1 MKILKYYFKLKSI
14 DIICIGEVLIDF
26 IGHEINTSINRT
38 KDYHRFLGGSP
49 TNVAVNASRIGLSSL
64 LVASCGQDGLGD
76 FIIRKLKSSKVD
88 VSSLRMIP
96 EVPTSV
102 IFVSK
107 STETPDFIAYRQG
120 DCEIKLEQLPD
131 ELLQKAKIFHTTC
144 FALSKNPARE
154 TILNRAKKA
163 KDLGLKLSIDINFS
177 ERIWPDREE
186 AKAVLKEYLSN
197 DPLVKL
203 SEDDCYRLFAEVKS
217 DEHIFD
223 YFHTLGATTI
233 CLTKGKNGVV
243 VSDLNEGLFFQKAI
257 QIQEVKDTTGA
268 GDAFWTGFLY
278 AQIHQKSLL
287 DCVSIAQKLAS
298 IKLQNVGRLP
308 DDLDIE
314 EIIN

>member
-1 MKILKYYFKLKSI
+1 MKSI

-26 IGHEINTSINRT
+26 IGHELNTSINRT

-49 TNVAVNASRIGLSSL
+49 TNVAVNTSRLGLNAV

-76 FIIRKLKSSKVD
+76 YVVRKLKSNNVITSQIRK
-88 VSSLRMIP
+88 S
-96 EVPTSV
+96 EVAPTSI

-107 STETPDFIAYRQG
+107 STETPDFIPYRQA
-120 DCEIKLEQLPD
+120 DCEIFENQLPD
-131 ELLQKAKIFHTTC
+131 EIIAKAKIFHTTC
-144 FALSKNPARE
+144 FALSKNPARQ

-163 KDLGLKLSIDINFS
+163 KELGLKLSIDINFS

-186 AKAVLKEYLSN
+186 AKEVLKEYLSN

-217 DEHIFD
+217 EDYIFD
-223 YFHTLGATTI
+223 YFHNLGAKTI

-243 VSDLNEGLFFQKAI
+243 VSDLEQGLLFQKAI
-257 QIQEVKDTTGA
+257 QIDEVKDTTGA

-278 AQIHQKSLL
+278 AQIEQKTL
-287 DCVSIAQKLAS
+287 DQSITIAQKLAA

-308 DDLDIE
+308 DNINLKK
-314 EIIN
+314 IIQE

>member
-1 MKILKYYFKLKSI
+1 MSSI

-49 TNVAVNASRIGLSSL
+49 TNVAVNASRLGLKSV

-76 FIIRKLKSSKVD
+76 YVVRKLKSNNVD
-88 VSSLRMIP
+88 TTSIRKSDTA
-96 EVPTSV
+96 PTSV

-107 STETPDFIAYRQG
+107 STETPDFIPYRQA
-120 DCEIKLEQLPD
+120 DCEIFESQLSD
-131 ELLQKAKIFHTTC
+131 ETIANAKIFHTTC
-144 FALSKNPARE
+144 FALSKNPARQ

-163 KDLGLKLSIDINFS
+163 KELGLKLSIDINFS

-186 AKAVLKEYLSN
+186 AKQVLKEYLAN

-217 DEHIFD
+217 EDYIFD
-223 YFHTLGATTI
+223 YFHNLGASTI
-233 CLTKGKNGVV
+233 CLTKGKNGVAL
-243 VSDLNEGLFFQKAI
+243 SDVKEGLLFQEAAKI
-257 QIQEVKDTTGA
+257 DDIKDTTGA
-268 GDAFWTGFLY
+268 GDAFWTGFLF
-278 AQIHQKSLL
+278 AQIENKSLNE
-287 DCVSIAQKLAS
+287 CITIAQKLAS

-308 DDLDIE
+308 DNINIKK
-314 EIIN
+314 IIQE

>member
-1 MKILKYYFKLKSI
+1 MKTI

-49 TNVAVNASRIGLSSL
+49 TNVAVNAARIGLNPL

-76 FIIRKLKSSKVD
+76 YIIRKLKANKID
-88 VSSLRMIP
+88 VSSIKKV
-96 EVPTSV
+96 ETEPTSV

-107 STETPDFIAYRQG
+107 STDTPDFIPYRQA
-120 DCEIKLEQLPD
+120 DCNITIEQLTN
-131 ELLQKAKIFHTTC
+131 ESIAKAKIFHTTC

-163 KDLGLKLSIDINFS
+163 KELGVQLSIDINFS
-177 ERIWPDREE
+177 EKIWPDREE
-186 AKAVLKEYLSN
+186 AKRVLSDYLSN

-217 DEHIFD
+217 EEFIFD
-223 YFHTLGATTI
+223 YFHNLGVTTI
-233 CLTKGKNGVV
+233 CLTKGKKGVV
-243 VSDLNEGLFFQKAI
+243 VSDVKEGVFFQEVISIK
-257 QIQEVKDTTGA
+257 EVKDTTGA

-278 AQIHQKSLL
+278 AQINTKSLEES
-287 DCVSIAQKLAS
+287 VTIAQKLAA

-308 DDLDIE
+308 DD
-314 EIIN
+314 INLEQILNV

>member
-1 MKILKYYFKLKSI
+1 MSSI

-49 TNVAVNASRIGLSSL
+49 TNVAVNASRLGLKSV

-76 FIIRKLKSSKVD
+76 YVVRKLKSNNVNTASIRKSD
-88 VSSLRMIP
+88 TA
-96 EVPTSV
+96 PTSV

-107 STETPDFIAYRQG
+107 STETPDFIPYRQA
-120 DCEIKLEQLPD
+120 DCEIFESQLSD
-131 ELLQKAKIFHTTC
+131 ETIADAKIFHTTC
-144 FALSKNPARE
+144 FALSKNPARK

-163 KDLGLKLSIDINFS
+163 KELGLKLSIDINFS

-186 AKAVLKEYLSN
+186 AKQVLKEYLAN

-217 DEHIFD
+217 EDYIFD
-223 YFHTLGATTI
+223 YFHNLGASTI
-233 CLTKGKNGVV
+233 CLTKGKNGVA
-243 VSDLNEGLFFQKAI
+243 VSDVKEGLLFQEAAKI
-257 QIQEVKDTTGA
+257 DEIKDTTGA
-268 GDAFWTGFLY
+268 GDAFWTGFLF
-278 AQIHQKSLL
+278 AQIENKSLNE
-287 DCVSIAQKLAS
+287 CITIAQKLAS

-308 DDLDIE
+308 DNINIKK
-314 EIIN
+314 IIQE